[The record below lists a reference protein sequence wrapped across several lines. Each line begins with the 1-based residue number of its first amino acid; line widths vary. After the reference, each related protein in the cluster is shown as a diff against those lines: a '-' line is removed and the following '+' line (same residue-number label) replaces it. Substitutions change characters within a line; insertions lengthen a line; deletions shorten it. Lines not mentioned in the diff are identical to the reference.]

1 VSTTGASWGDPVRV
15 GDRYVRED
23 DVKITITKIT
33 GEQVEYSAIYPESPR
48 STWTHITMLPLPAT
62 WTKAGS
68 GPEPKVICARCL
80 VIEAEPGQ
88 VYCWTCL
95 ALEASVWATL
105 TEEEAQMR
113 TLNMIAGRD
122 GALAG
127 IADREADE
135 RAERGETDGD

>member
-1 VSTTGASWGDPVRV
+1 MVAGDWGDPVRV

-23 DVKITITKIT
+23 DVKITITRVD
-33 GEQVEYSAIYPESPR
+33 GEQVEYAAIYPESPR

-68 GPEPKVICARCL
+68 GAEPKIICARCL

-95 ALEASVWATL
+95 ALEASEWATL
-105 TEEEAQMR
+105 TEEEAQTR
-113 TLNMIAGRD
+113 TSMMIAGRA

-135 RAERGETDGD
+135 RGETDGEDGSD